1 MNPIDIII
9 ILVAVTGFILGFKDG
24 FIRKLVGIIG
34 FVLAVILVA
43 LFSDNLGKA
52 IEGVF
57 GMEYYLAEMTAGAAI
72 FLGVILIFTLLK
84 RIIHPF
90 DKVNNLINQIVG
102 GFIGFTQIMYFISA
116 VFLIM
121 NIFNIPSKEDQ
132 QKSKLYKDTSQI
144 IPVTIDLLGKYTP
157 DTKQMIKN
165 YINEKDTLK

>member
-9 ILVAVTGFILGFKDG
+9 ILGAVTGFILGFKDG
-24 FIRKLVGIIG
+24 FVRKLVGIIG
-34 FVLAVILVA
+34 FVVAVILVA
-43 LFSDNLGKA
+43 FFADDLGKA
-52 IEGVF
+52 IESVF

-72 FLGVILIFTLLK
+72 FLGVILLFTLLK

-121 NIFNIPSKEDQ
+121 NVFNIPSKEDQ
-132 QKSKLYKDTSQI
+132 NSSKFYKETSQI
-144 IPVTIDLLGKYTP
+144 IPVTIDLLSKYTP
-157 DTKQMIKN
+157 DTKQIIKN